1 VAATGRHRPTDSTAD
16 SGDRRSAELAVR
28 P

>member
-1 VAATGRHRPTDSTAD
+1 VAATGRHRPTDPTAD
-16 SGDRRSAELAVR
+16 SGDRRSAEVAVR